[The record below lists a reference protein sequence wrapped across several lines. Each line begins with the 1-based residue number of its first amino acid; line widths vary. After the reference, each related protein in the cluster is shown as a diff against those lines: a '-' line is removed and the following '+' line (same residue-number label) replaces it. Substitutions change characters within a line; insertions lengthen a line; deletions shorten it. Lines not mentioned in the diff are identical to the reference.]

1 MKKFEIILIS
11 LTVLLLP
18 LNLAWSQAKTGT
30 AGAKFLQI
38 GISARA
44 VGMGEAFLGI
54 ADDASAIFYNPAGLT
69 WVQGKQA
76 MFTHISYPAD
86 IRFEFGSFVLP
97 FPKLGGVLGLGFYV
111 LDAGDIL
118 LTDYSYPDEDFSS
131 GQTFSPKDYA
141 VTVSYAR
148 FLTDRLS
155 LGLTGKYIA
164 ELYGDGLTNVTY
176 GGTENFRATGWA
188 ADVGTIYNTGYR
200 GLRIG
205 MIISNFGPDLKFKRE
220 GYALPIDFKFG
231 GSIDI
236 VNNHQH
242 RAVFAAELS
251 HPSDNL
257 EKYRAGVEYWFD
269 NWVALRVG
277 NQFSHDDYVGG
288 IALGAGV
295 KLKNLIAKEV
305 KIDYAFQDAGV
316 LSTFHRF
323 SLLLSF

>member
-1 MKKFEIILIS
+1 MKKFEI
-11 LTVLLLP
+11 VLLGLIT
-18 LNLAWSQAKTGT
+18 LAFPFESLWGQAKTGT
-30 AGAKFLQI
+30 AGAKFLQV
-38 GISARA
+38 GVSARA

-69 WVQGKQA
+69 WVPGKQA

-86 IRFEFGSFVLP
+86 ITFEFGSFVFP
-97 FPKLGGVLGLGFYV
+97 FPKLGGVVGLGLYV
-111 LDAGDIL
+111 LDAGDIP
-118 LTDYSYPDEDFSS
+118 LTDYGYPSPDFSS
-131 GQTFSPKDYA
+131 GETFSPRDYA

-155 LGLTGKYIA
+155 LGITGKYIA
-164 ELYGDGLTNVTY
+164 ELYGDGFFNVTN
-176 GGTENFRATGWA
+176 GVNEDFRATGWA

-205 MIISNFGPDLKFKRE
+205 MIISNFGPDLKFVRE
-220 GYALPIDFKFG
+220 SYPLPIDFKFG

-257 EKYRAGVEYWFD
+257 EKYRAGMEYWFE
-269 NWVALRVG
+269 NWVALRIG

-288 IALGAGV
+288 IALGAGL
-295 KLKNLIAKEV
+295 KFKNLIAKEV

-316 LSTFHRF
+316 LSTYHRF
-323 SLLLSF
+323 SLLLAF

>member
-1 MKKFEIILIS
+1 MKRLEIVLMSLIM
-11 LTVLLLP
+11 LALP
-18 LNLAWSQAKTGT
+18 SELVWGQAKTGS
-30 AGAKFLQI
+30 AGAKFLQV

-44 VGMGEAFLGI
+44 VGMGEAFLGL
-54 ADDASAIFYNPAGLT
+54 ADDASAVFYNPAGMT
-69 WVQGKQA
+69 WVPGKQA

-97 FPKLGGVLGLGFYV
+97 FPKLGGTVGLGLYV
-111 LDAGDIL
+111 LDFGDIL
-118 LTDYSYPDEDFSS
+118 LTDYGYPSEDFSS

-155 LGLTGKYIA
+155 LGFTGKYIA
-164 ELYGDGLTNVTY
+164 ELYGNGIFNVTN
-176 GGTENFRATGWA
+176 GVNENFRATGWA
-188 ADVGTIYNTGYR
+188 ADVGRIYNTGYR

-205 MIISNFGPDLKFKRE
+205 MIISNFGPDLKFVRDS
-220 GYALPIDFKFG
+220 YPLPIDFKFG

-257 EKYRAGVEYWFD
+257 EKYRAGIEYWFE
-269 NWVALRVG
+269 NWAALRIG

-288 IALGAGV
+288 ITLGGGL

-305 KIDYAFQDAGV
+305 KIDYAFQNAGV
-316 LSTFHRF
+316 LSSFHRF
-323 SLLLSF
+323 SFLLSF

>member
-11 LTVLLLP
+11 LIVLVLP
-18 LNLAWSQAKTGT
+18 LRLAWGQAKTGT
-30 AGAKFLQI
+30 AGAKFLQV
-38 GISARA
+38 GVSARA

-69 WVQGKQA
+69 GVQGKQA

-86 IRFEFGSFVLP
+86 IRFEFGSFVFP
-97 FPKLGGVLGLGFYV
+97 FPKLGGIIGLGLFV
-111 LDAGDIL
+111 LDAGDIA
-118 LTDYSYPDEDFSS
+118 LTDFSHPSPDFSS

-141 VTVSYAR
+141 ITVSYAR
-148 FLTDRLS
+148 NLTDRLS
-155 LGLTGKYIA
+155 LGFTGKYIA
-164 ELYGDGLTNVTY
+164 ELYGDGIFNVTK
-176 GGTENFRATGWA
+176 GVNEDFRATGWA

-205 MIISNFGPDLKFKRE
+205 MMISNFGPDLTFVQE
-220 GYALPIDFKFG
+220 SYPLPIDFKFG

-257 EKYRAGVEYWFD
+257 EKYRAGVEYWFN
-269 NWVALRVG
+269 NWVALRAG
-277 NQFSHDDYVGG
+277 NQFTHDDYLGG
-288 IALGAGV
+288 IALGGGV
-295 KLKNLIAKEV
+295 KLKLTPKKELRA
-305 KIDYAFQDAGV
+305 DYAFHDSGV
-316 LSTFHRF
+316 LSTIHRF
-323 SLLLSF
+323 SLSFSF

>member
-18 LNLAWSQAKTGT
+18 LKLAWGQAKTGT

-76 MFTHISYPAD
+76 MFTHISYPAE

-97 FPKLGGVLGLGFYV
+97 FPKLGGVIGLGLYV
-111 LDAGDIL
+111 LDAGDIPV
-118 LTDYSYPDEDFSS
+118 TDYSYPSPDFSS

-148 FLTDRLS
+148 NLTDRLS
-155 LGLTGKYIA
+155 LGFTGKYIA
-164 ELYGDGLTNVTY
+164 ELYGDGLFNVTK
-176 GGTENFRATGWA
+176 GVNEDFSATGWA

-205 MIISNFGPDLKFKRE
+205 MMISNFGPDMKFVQE
-220 GYALPIDFKFG
+220 GYPLPIDFKFG
-231 GSIDI
+231 GSIDV

-242 RAVFAAELS
+242 KAVFAVELS

-257 EKYRAGVEYWFD
+257 EKYRAGVEYWF
-269 NWVALRVG
+269 NNSVALRAG
-277 NQFSHDDYVGG
+277 NQFTHDDYLGG
-288 IALGAGV
+288 ITLGAGLKV
-295 KLKNLIAKEV
+295 KNLIAKEF
-305 KIDYAFQDAGV
+305 KIDYAFQDSGV

>member
-1 MKKFEIILIS
+1 MKKFEIILMGLIM
-11 LTVLLLP
+11 LALP
-18 LNLAWSQAKTGT
+18 FKSVWGQAKTGT
-30 AGAKFLQI
+30 AGAKFLQV
-38 GISARA
+38 GVSARA

-86 IRFEFGSFVLP
+86 IRFEFGSFVFP
-97 FPKLGGVLGLGFYV
+97 FPKLGGVLGLGVFA

-118 LTDYSYPDEDFSS
+118 LTDYAHPDPDFSS
-131 GQTFSPKDYA
+131 GQTFSPKGYA

-155 LGLTGKYIA
+155 LGFTGKYIA
-164 ELYGDGLTNVTY
+164 ELYGDDIFNVTN
-176 GGTENFRATGWA
+176 GVNENFRATGWA

-205 MIISNFGPDLKFKRE
+205 MLISNFGPDLKFVRE
-220 GYALPIDFKFG
+220 GYPLPIDFKFG

-269 NWVALRVG
+269 NWVALRAG
-277 NQFSHDDYVGG
+277 NQFTHDDYVGG
-288 IALGAGV
+288 ITLGAGL
-295 KLKNLIAKEV
+295 KFKNLIAKEV
-305 KIDYAFQDAGV
+305 KIDYAFQDSGV